1 MMKTKNLL
9 IGFVLMLGLLSVAV
23 AFQKP
28 NFSGKWELDKIK
40 SFSNPPGL
48 EQSATITQTGEQ
60 ITFDTKVKTGNNPE
74 QKLTETYTLDGKEV
88 EFKPAAPPNAT
99 GKRTASWLPNGRG
112 ILIKDE
118 TSVDGKVVST
128 VTRKWTLA
136 TDGKTLTVDYY
147 IDRPN
152 GTFESKRVFNKVE

>member
-1 MMKTKNLL
+1 MKIKTLFN
-9 IGFVLMLGLLSVAV
+9 GFVLLLGLLSLAL
-23 AFQKP
+23 AFQKL
-28 NFSGKWELDKIK
+28 NFSGKWELDKLK

-48 EQSATITQTGEQ
+48 EQSATITQSGDK
-60 ITFDTKVKTGNNPE
+60 ITFDTKVKTATMAE
-74 QKLTETYTLDGKEV
+74 QMITETYTMDGKET

-112 ILIKDE
+112 LLIKDE

-136 TDGKTLTVDYY
+136 TDGKTLIVDYY

-152 GTFESKRVFNKVE
+152 GTFETKRVFNKVE

>member
-1 MMKTKNLL
+1 MKTKNLL
-9 IGFVLMLGLLSVAV
+9 ISFALLFGLLSMAV

-28 NFSGKWELDKIK
+28 NFNGKWELDKIK

-48 EQSATITQTGEQ
+48 EQSATITQTGDQ

-74 QKLTETYTLDGKEV
+74 QKLTETYTLDGKEA

-112 ILIKDE
+112 LLIKDE

-128 VTRKWTLA
+128 VTRKWTLGS
-136 TDGKTLTVDYY
+136 DGKTLTVDYY
-147 IDRPN
+147 VDRAN
-152 GTFESKRVFNKVE
+152 GSFESKRVFNKVE

>member
-1 MMKTKNLL
+1 MKTKHPFIGGILL
-9 IGFVLMLGLLSVAV
+9 LGLLSVAF
-23 AFQKP
+23 AIQKP
-28 NFSGKWELDKIK
+28 SFGGKWELDKLK
-40 SFSNPPGL
+40 SFSNPAGL
-48 EQSATITQTGEQ
+48 EQSATITQTGDQ

-74 QKLTETYTLDGKEV
+74 QKLAETYTLDGKEV

-136 TDGKTLTVDYY
+136 TDGKVLTVDYY
-147 IDRPN
+147 VDRGN
-152 GTFESKRVFNKVE
+152 SSFESKRVFNKVE

>member
-1 MMKTKNLL
+1 MKTKNLL
-9 IGFVLMLGLLSVAV
+9 ISFALLFGLLSIAV

-28 NFSGKWELDKIK
+28 NFSGKWELDKLK

-48 EQSATITQTGEQ
+48 EQSATITQTGDQ
-60 ITFDTKVKTGNNPE
+60 VTFDTKVKTGAGGE
-74 QKLTETYTLDGKEV
+74 QKITESYTLDGKEV

-112 ILIKDE
+112 LLIKDE

-136 TDGKTLTVDYY
+136 ADGKTLTVDYY
-147 IDRPN
+147 VDRAN
-152 GTFESKRVFNKVE
+152 GSFESKRVFNKVE

>member
-1 MMKTKNLL
+1 MKTKNLL
-9 IGFVLMLGLLSVAV
+9 ISFALLLGLLSIGF
-23 AFQKP
+23 AFQKT

-40 SFSNPPGL
+40 SFSNPAGL
-48 EQSATITQTGEQ
+48 DQSATITHTGDQ
-60 ITFDTKVKTGNNPE
+60 ITFDTKVKTTAGGE
-74 QKLTETYTLDGKEV
+74 QKITESYTLDGKEV

-112 ILIKDE
+112 VLIKDE

-136 TDGKTLTVDYY
+136 TDGKTLIVDYY
-147 IDRPN
+147 IDRST

>member
-1 MMKTKNLL
+1 MNIRKTSGGL
-9 IGFVLMLGLLSVAV
+9 LLSVILFTVVV
-23 AFQKP
+23 AADKT
-28 NFSGKWELDKIK
+28 NFSGRWVMTQAEGIPADMKQNMKVTQDGDKVEIETDL
-40 SFSNPPGL
+40 FQGDNV
-48 EQSATITQTGEQ
+48 QTVPDQ
-60 ITFDTKVKTGNNPE
+60 
-74 QKLTETYTLDGKEV
+74 YTLDGKEV

>member
-1 MMKTKNLL
+1 MKTKNLL
-9 IGFVLMLGLLSVAV
+9 IGFALLLGLLSVGFAI
-23 AFQKP
+23 QKP

-40 SFSNPPGL
+40 SFSNPAGL
-48 EQSATITQTGEQ
+48 DQSATITQTGDQ
-60 ITFDTKVKTGNNPE
+60 ITFDTKVKTNAGGE
-74 QKLTETYTLDGKEV
+74 QKIKESYTLDGKEV
-88 EFKPAAPPNAT
+88 DFKPAAPPNAT

-112 ILIKDE
+112 LLIKDE

-147 IDRPN
+147 IDRAN

>member
-1 MMKTKNLL
+1 MKTKHPFIGGILL
-9 IGFVLMLGLLSVAV
+9 LGLLSVAF
-23 AFQKP
+23 AIQKP
-28 NFSGKWELDKIK
+28 SFGGKWELDKLK
-40 SFSNPPGL
+40 SFSNPAGL
-48 EQSATITQTGEQ
+48 EQSATITQTGDQ

-74 QKLTETYTLDGKEV
+74 QKLAETYTLDGKEV

-136 TDGKTLTVDYY
+136 SDGKVLTVDYY
-147 IDRPN
+147 VDRGN
-152 GTFESKRVFNKVE
+152 SSFESKRVFNKVE

>member
-1 MMKTKNLL
+1 MKTKNLL
-9 IGFVLMLGLLSVAV
+9 IGFVLLLGLLSVGFAI
-23 AFQKP
+23 QKP

-40 SFSNPPGL
+40 SFSNPAGL
-48 EQSATITQTGEQ
+48 DQSATITQTGDQ
-60 ITFDTKVKTGNNPE
+60 ITFDTKVKTNAGGE
-74 QKLTETYTLDGKEV
+74 QKITESYTLDGKEV
-88 EFKPAAPPNAT
+88 DFKPAAPPNAT

-112 ILIKDE
+112 LLIKDE

-147 IDRPN
+147 IDRAN

>member
-1 MMKTKNLL
+1 MKTKNLL
-9 IGFVLMLGLLSVAV
+9 VSFALLFGLLSIAV

-74 QKLTETYTLDGKEV
+74 QKLTETYTLDGKET
-88 EFKPAAPPNAT
+88 EFKPAQPPNAA

-112 ILIKDE
+112 VLIKDE
-118 TSVDGKVVST
+118 ISVDGKVVELKKLKGKSN
-128 VTRKWTLA
+128 VVLA
-136 TDGKTLTVDYY
+136 FYPKAFTG
-147 IDRPN
+147 
-152 GTFESKRVFNKVE
+152 G

>member
-1 MMKTKNLL
+1 MTNKKLL
-9 IGFVLMLGLLSVAV
+9 LGLVLLLGLLGAAF

-28 NFSGKWELDKIK
+28 NFSGKWELDKLK

-112 ILIKDE
+112 LLIKDE
-118 TSVDGKVVST
+118 TSVEGKVVST

-136 TDGKTLTVDYY
+136 TDGKTFTVDYY
-147 IDRPN
+147 VDRAN
-152 GTFESKRVFNKVE
+152 GSFESKRVFNKVE

>member
-1 MMKTKNLL
+1 MKTKTLFISFALL
-9 IGFVLMLGLLSVAV
+9 LGSLSIGAAV
-23 AFQKP
+23 QKP

-40 SFSNPPGL
+40 SFSNPAGL
-48 EQSATITQTGEQ
+48 DQSATITQTGDQ
-60 ITFDTKVKTGNNPE
+60 ITFDTKVKTNAGGE
-74 QKLTETYTLDGKEV
+74 QKITESYTLDGKEV
-88 EFKPAAPPNAT
+88 VFKPAAPPNAT

-112 ILIKDE
+112 LLIKDE

-136 TDGKTLTVDYY
+136 SDGKALTVDYY
-147 IDRPN
+147 IDRPT

>member
-1 MMKTKNLL
+1 MKTKNLL
-9 IGFVLMLGLLSVAV
+9 ISFALLFGLLVVGA
-23 AFQKP
+23 AYQKP

-40 SFSNPPGL
+40 SFSNPAGL

-60 ITFDTKVKTGNNPE
+60 ITFDTKVKTNAGGE
-74 QKLTETYTLDGKEV
+74 QKITETYTLDGKEAD
-88 EFKPAAPPNAT
+88 FKPAAPPNAT

-112 ILIKDE
+112 LLIKDE

-136 TDGKTLTVDYY
+136 ADSKTLTVDYY
-147 IDRPN
+147 IDRAN
-152 GTFESKRVFNKVE
+152 GTFETKRVFNKVE

>member
-1 MMKTKNLL
+1 MKTKNLL
-9 IGFVLMLGLLSVAV
+9 ISFALLLGLLGAAL

-28 NFSGKWELDKIK
+28 NFGGKWELDKIK

-48 EQSATITQTGEQ
+48 EQSATITQTGDQ

-74 QKLTETYTLDGKEV
+74 QKLTETYTLDGKEA

-99 GKRTASWLPNGRG
+99 GKRTASWLANGRG
-112 ILIKDE
+112 LLIKDE
-118 TSVDGKVVST
+118 TLVDGKVAAT

-147 IDRPN
+147 VDRAN
-152 GTFESKRVFNKVE
+152 GSFESKRVFNKVE

>member
-1 MMKTKNLL
+1 MKTKHPFIGAILL
-9 IGFVLMLGLLSVAV
+9 LGLLSVAF
-23 AFQKP
+23 AIQKP
-28 NFSGKWELDKIK
+28 SFGGKWELDKLK
-40 SFSNPPGL
+40 SFSNPAGL
-48 EQSATITQTGEQ
+48 EQSATITQTGDQ

-88 EFKPAAPPNAT
+88 DFKPAAPPNAT

-112 ILIKDE
+112 ILIRDE

-136 TDGKTLTVDYY
+136 TDGKVLTVDYY
-147 IDRPN
+147 VDRGN
-152 GTFESKRVFNKVE
+152 SSFESKRVFNKVE

>member
-1 MMKTKNLL
+1 MKTKHPFIGCILL
-9 IGFVLMLGLLSVAV
+9 LGLLSVAF
-23 AFQKP
+23 AIQKP
-28 NFSGKWELDKIK
+28 SFGGKWELDKLK
-40 SFSNPPGL
+40 SFSNPAGL
-48 EQSATITQTGEQ
+48 EQSATITQTGDQ

-88 EFKPAAPPNAT
+88 DFKPAAPPNAT

-112 ILIKDE
+112 ILIRDE

-136 TDGKTLTVDYY
+136 SDGKVLTVDYY
-147 IDRPN
+147 VDRGN
-152 GTFESKRVFNKVE
+152 SSFESKRVFNKVE